1 LIVFAHAKW
10 LRAVLQLHTSQLMTS
25 PQCEEI
31 LSSIYAM
38 VEVKTRN
45 YNKIL
50 QLRGKLDMM
59 VQQVTAQPEA
69 SEDCETNK

>member
-1 LIVFAHAKW
+1 
-10 LRAVLQLHTSQLMTS
+10 MTS

-59 VQQVTAQPEA
+59 VQQVTAQPET